1 MVFLDGCGRASGCL
15 ASEMTRGIACGTTT
29 TGEGDHGRSSYYK
42 KKDKKNINIVNL
54 WIWPANSQMWKLQIE
69 QWVLE

>member
-1 MVFLDGCGRASGCL
+1 
-15 ASEMTRGIACGTTT
+15 MTRGIACGTTT